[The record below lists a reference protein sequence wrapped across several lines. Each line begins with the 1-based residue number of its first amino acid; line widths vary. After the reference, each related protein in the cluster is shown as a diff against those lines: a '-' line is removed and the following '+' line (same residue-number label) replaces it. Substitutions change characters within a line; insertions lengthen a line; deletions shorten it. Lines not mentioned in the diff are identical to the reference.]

1 MVHQLKAFFLL
12 AVQRSLMFSTINNDD
27 MIKFEKIF
35 GPKELF
41 KTMKNYKLHIQI
53 ICINTKAQL
62 YQILEY
68 CNSKYLAVFLKVE
81 TRVLLEEVYPCLMR

>member
-27 MIKFEKIF
+27 LIKFEKIF

-53 ICINTKAQL
+53 ICINTKAQIQL
-62 YQILEY
+62 QRKAVRLVEISLLMLEG
-68 CNSKYLAVFLKVE
+68 CA
-81 TRVLLEEVYPCLMR
+81 